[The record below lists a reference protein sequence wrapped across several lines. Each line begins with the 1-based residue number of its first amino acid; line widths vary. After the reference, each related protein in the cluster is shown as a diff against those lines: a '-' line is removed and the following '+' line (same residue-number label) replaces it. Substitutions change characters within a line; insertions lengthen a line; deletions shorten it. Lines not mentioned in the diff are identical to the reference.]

1 MLNGQMRVPNYLENC
16 VVREPCKWRTACTFL
31 QKKVFCKSK
40 HRWLCAQKIYK
51 LRQTKL
57 SQFIYFSLVLRE
69 REERKTKYLAPYLEA
84 AVAATNSKVN
94 LAIVDIDV
102 NSDLAMDHEVQA
114 VPTVVAFK
122 EGKMVDKF
130 IGLLDE
136 DKLDAFVTKLHQ

>member
-1 MLNGQMRVPNYLENC
+1 MASKVLSNLIRGQRHIITKSFARPISTSKA
-16 VVREPCKWRTACTFL
+16 VRETFTVQDEDDFKEKVINSQIPVIVDFSATWCGPCKILGPR
-31 QKKVFCKSK
+31 
-40 HRWLCAQKIYK
+40 
-51 LRQTKL
+51 
-57 SQFIYFSLVLRE
+57 
-69 REERKTKYLAPYLEA
+69 LEA

-102 NSDLAMDHEVQA
+102 NGDLAMDHEVQA

-136 DKLDAFVTKLHQ
+136 DRLDAFVTKLYQ

>member
-1 MLNGQMRVPNYLENC
+1 MLSNLIRGQRSIITKNFARPLSTSKAVFETFTVQDEEDFKEKVINSQIP
-16 VVREPCKWRTACTFL
+16 VVVDFSATWCGPCKILGPR
-31 QKKVFCKSK
+31 
-40 HRWLCAQKIYK
+40 
-51 LRQTKL
+51 
-57 SQFIYFSLVLRE
+57 
-69 REERKTKYLAPYLEA
+69 LEA

-102 NSDLAMDHEVQA
+102 NGDLAMDHEVQA

-136 DKLDAFVTKLHQ
+136 DRLDAFVTKLHQ

>member
-1 MLNGQMRVPNYLENC
+1 MASKVLSNLIRGQRNIITKSFARPLSTSKAVHETFTVQDEDDFKEKVINSQIPVIVDFSATWC
-16 VVREPCKWRTACTFL
+16 GPCKILGPR
-31 QKKVFCKSK
+31 
-40 HRWLCAQKIYK
+40 
-51 LRQTKL
+51 
-57 SQFIYFSLVLRE
+57 
-69 REERKTKYLAPYLEA
+69 LEA

-102 NSDLAMDHEVQA
+102 NGDLAMDHEVQA